1 MEPDDAEV
9 WSRAVSGDGESF
21 GVVFDRHRDR
31 VRRHLTRLLDTPQD
45 VEDAVAVVFLE
56 AWRRRSSVRLV
67 QGSVLPWL
75 LVTATYTA
83 NNARRSARRYRAL
96 LDRLP
101 PPEPAVD
108 DTSLL
113 EESDVVAAL
122 RRLSE
127 ADQQILT
134 LCVLEEWSERDAAEA
149 LHVRPGTVKS
159 RLHRAKRRLVKQ
171 FERLTAVGGEEVR
184 HGV

>member
-1 MEPDDAEV
+1 MEADDSEV
-9 WSRAVSGDGESF
+9 WARAVPGDGESF
-21 GVVFDRHRDR
+21 GIVFDRHRDR
-31 VRRHLTRLLDTPQD
+31 VRRHLTRLLASPQD

-56 AWRRRSSVRLV
+56 AWRRRASVRLV

-83 NNARRSARRYRAL
+83 NNVRRSARRYRVL
-96 LDRLP
+96 LERLP
-101 PPEPAVD
+101 QPESVEDVA
-108 DTSLL
+108 SAL
-113 EESDVVAAL
+113 EESDVGTAL
-122 RRLSE
+122 RRLSQ

-149 LHVRPGTVKS
+149 LRVRPGTVKS
-159 RLHRAKRRLVKQ
+159 RLHRAKKRLADQ
-171 FERLTAVGGEEVR
+171 FEVLTTAAEGVR